1 MNCCICL
8 EEINIKDEYGLIRNE
23 LTFKCN
29 TCQEGLICY
38 GCYRTINEQ
47 YLKTEYL
54 DHYLYEKFCKST
66 KSMFLDCVDMR
77 IDNINNTVKC
87 PCCRNNN
94 FKHLFKNVIEEINN
108 IGEGD
113 LFDDE
118 NFNQMFKISYYKK
131 KPIFK
136 KMYKLEKKLDKMY
149 EKLYAEARKNE
160 KYGTVSLQRNGLF
173 DVTLTIIEN

>member
-8 EEINIKDEYGLIRNE
+8 EEINIKDEQGNLIRNE
-23 LTFKCN
+23 LTFECN

-38 GCYRTINEQ
+38 GCHITINEQ

-118 NFNQMFKISYYKK
+118 NFNQMFKISYYKRIK
-131 KPIFK
+131 VFK
-136 KMYKLEKKLDKMY
+136 RIYKMEKDLNKLCDKLFK
-149 EKLYAEARKNE
+149 KNE
-160 KYGTVSLQRNGLF
+160 KFTIERNGLF
-173 DVTLTIIEN
+173 TVNIVIN